1 MKGGIIMS
9 KRDKL
14 FDKFFLKKSKKVS
27 PEILTLIDEDV
38 QKAIYRAYELNNIT
52 DKDVIEKPIIL
63 KMPESFYESGTVNFL
78 YHEKQNDVIYDQSL
92 LVALFI
98 GKKTMYYYQANIDHR
113 TGLIAG
119 DIAGEIALDTVTN
132 VETIFSSDDKDT
144 HKSYL
149 DLELS
154 TADGNTYSFRLRNQ
168 YVENPS
174 THKVLLNENEKYVL
188 SQVKEA
194 VRRAY

>member
-1 MKGGIIMS
+1 
-9 KRDKL
+9 
-14 FDKFFLKKSKKVS
+14 
-27 PEILTLIDEDV
+27 
-38 QKAIYRAYELNNIT
+38 
-52 DKDVIEKPIIL
+52 
-63 KMPESFYESGTVNFL
+63 
-78 YHEKQNDVIYDQSL
+78 
-92 LVALFI
+92 
-98 GKKTMYYYQANIDHR
+98 MYYYQANIDHR

-174 THKVLLNENEKYVL
+174 THKVFLNENEKYVL

>member
-1 MKGGIIMS
+1 MS

-78 YHEKQNDVIYDQSL
+78 FHEKQNDVIYDQSL

-113 TGLIAG
+113 TGLIARYRWQ
-119 DIAGEIALDTVTN
+119 TRHVTN
-132 VETIFSSDDKDT
+132 LETIFSSDDKDT
-144 HKSYL
+144 INL
-149 DLELS
+149 MI
-154 TADGNTYSFRLRNQ
+154 
-168 YVENPS
+168 
-174 THKVLLNENEKYVL
+174 
-188 SQVKEA
+188 
-194 VRRAY
+194 